1 MTKRDRD
8 YYFDMAINY
17 VIEYVKKKDGI
28 EWTGEDRPRYMHIL
42 KNDKKFHVFACFRY
56 GLIIDYDS
64 NTDELDINEIKD
76 AGGRK
81 YTKDELVFL
90 KSSIDRL
97 GSLKE
102 FLKTY
107 KEFKSQHANIKN
119 FGELNKAFRKEF
131 GIPAAVPIP
140 NDLNDLINSTWYN

>member
-42 KNDKKFHVFACFRY
+42 KNDKKFHVFACFGY

-102 FLKTY
+102 FLKIY

-119 FGELNKAFRKEF
+119 IGELNKEFRKEF
-131 GIPAAVPIP
+131 GIPDRMAILG
-140 NDLNDLINSTWYN
+140 NLDNLIDQ

>member
-1 MTKRDRD
+1 MAKRDRD

-17 VIEYVKKKDGI
+17 VIEYIKKKDGI
-28 EWTGEDRPRYMHIL
+28 EWTGQDRPRYMHIL

-64 NTDELDINEIKD
+64 NTDVLDINEIKD

-81 YTKDELVFL
+81 YTKNELVFL

-102 FLKTY
+102 FLKAY
-107 KEFKSQHANIKN
+107 KVFKSQHANIKN
-119 FGELNKAFRKEF
+119 IGELNKEFRKEF
-131 GIPAAVPIP
+131 GIPDRIAIP
-140 NDLNDLINSTWYN
+140 SDLDNLIDQ

>member
-1 MTKRDRD
+1 MAKRDRD

-17 VIEYVKKKDGI
+17 VIEYIKKKDGI
-28 EWTGEDRPRYMHIL
+28 EWTGQDRPRYMQIL

-64 NTDELDINEIKD
+64 NIDELDINEVKD

-81 YTKDELVFL
+81 YTKNELVFL

-102 FLKTY
+102 FLKVY
-107 KEFKSQHANIKN
+107 KKFKSQHSNIIN
-119 FGELNKAFRKEF
+119 IGELNREFRKEF
-131 GIPAAVPIP
+131 GIPDRIAIP
-140 NDLNDLINSTWYN
+140 SDLNNLIDQ

>member
-1 MTKRDRD
+1 MTKRNRD
-8 YYFDMAINY
+8 YYFNMAINY
-17 VIEYVKKKDGI
+17 VKEYVKKKDGI
-28 EWTGEDRPRYMHIL
+28 EWTGQDRPRYMHIL
-42 KNDKKFHVFACFRY
+42 KNDKRFHVFACFRY

-64 NTDELDINEIKD
+64 NTDDLDINEVKD
-76 AGGRK
+76 ASGRK

-107 KEFKSQHANIKN
+107 KEFKSQHTNIKN
-119 FGELNKAFRKEF
+119 IKELNNEFRKEY
-131 GIPAAVPIP
+131 GIPDRIAIP
-140 NDLNDLINSTWYN
+140 SDLDNLIDQE

>member
-1 MTKRDRD
+1 
-8 YYFDMAINY
+8 MAINY
-17 VIEYVKKKDGI
+17 VIEYVKKKEGI
-28 EWTGEDRPRYMHIL
+28 EWTDQDRPKYMHIL

-64 NTDELDINEIKD
+64 NTDELDINEVKD

-90 KSSIDRL
+90 KSSVDRL

-102 FLKTY
+102 FLKVY
-107 KEFKSQHANIKN
+107 KEFKSQHTNITN
-119 FGELNKAFRKEF
+119 IGELNKEFRKEF
-131 GIPAAVPIP
+131 GIPAVVPIP
-140 NDLNDLINSTWYN
+140 SDLNDLINST

>member
-17 VIEYVKKKDGI
+17 VKEYVKKKDGI
-28 EWTGEDRPRYMHIL
+28 EWTGQDRPKYTHML
-42 KNDKKFHVFACFRY
+42 KNDKEFHVFACFRY

-64 NTDELDINEIKD
+64 NTDKLDINEVKD

-102 FLKTY
+102 FLKAY
-107 KEFKSQHANIKN
+107 KVFKSQHANLNNI
-119 FGELNKAFRKEF
+119 GELNKEFRKEF
-131 GIPAAVPIP
+131 GIPDRIAIP
-140 NDLNDLINSTWYN
+140 SDLDNLIDQE

>member
-1 MTKRDRD
+1 MAKRDRD

-28 EWTGEDRPRYMHIL
+28 EWTGQDRPRYMYIL

-56 GLIIDYDS
+56 GLIIDYNN
-64 NTDELDINEIKD
+64 NTDELDINEVKD
-76 AGGRK
+76 TGGRK

-90 KSSIDRL
+90 KSSVDRL

-102 FLKTY
+102 FLKVY
-107 KEFKSQHANIKN
+107 KVFKSQHANIKN
-119 FGELNKAFRKEF
+119 IGELNKEFRKEF
-131 GIPAAVPIP
+131 GIPDRMAIP
-140 NDLNDLINSTWYN
+140 GNLDNLIDQ

>member
-8 YYFDMAINY
+8 YFFDMAIKY

-28 EWTGEDRPRYMHIL
+28 EWTGQDRPKYMHIL

-64 NTDELDINEIKD
+64 NTDELDINEVKD
-76 AGGRK
+76 ASGRK
-81 YTKDELVFL
+81 YTKNELIFL
-90 KSSIDRL
+90 KSSVDRL

-107 KEFKSQHANIKN
+107 KEFKSHYVNIKN
-119 FGELNKAFRKEF
+119 IEELNKEFRKEF
-131 GIPAAVPIP
+131 GIPTIMSIP
-140 NDLNDLINSTWYN
+140 SDLNDLINST

>member
-1 MTKRDRD
+1 MTRRDRD

-28 EWTGEDRPRYMHIL
+28 EWTGQDRARYMHIL

-64 NTDELDINEIKD
+64 NTDELEINEVKNAD
-76 AGGRK
+76 GSR

-90 KSSIDRL
+90 KSSVDRV
-97 GSLKE
+97 GSLKQ
-102 FLKTY
+102 FLKAY
-107 KEFKSQHANIKN
+107 KEFKSQHANIKHI
-119 FGELNKAFRKEF
+119 GELNREFRKEF
-131 GIPAAVPIP
+131 GIPVVMPIP
-140 NDLNDLINSTWYN
+140 NDLNTLINSI

>member
-1 MTKRDRD
+1 MTKKDRD

-17 VIEYVKKKDGI
+17 VKEYVKKKDGI
-28 EWTGEDRPRYMHIL
+28 EWTGQDRPKYMHIL
-42 KNDKKFHVFACFRY
+42 KNDKRFHVFACFRY
-56 GLIIDYDS
+56 GLIIDYNN
-64 NTDELDINEIKD
+64 NTDELDINEVKD

-102 FLKTY
+102 FLKAY
-107 KEFKSQHANIKN
+107 KVFKSQHANIKN
-119 FGELNKAFRKEF
+119 IGELNKEFRKEF
-131 GIPAAVPIP
+131 GIPDRIAIP
-140 NDLNDLINSTWYN
+140 SDLDNLIDQ

>member
-119 FGELNKAFRKEF
+119 FRELNKAFRKEF

-140 NDLNDLINSTWYN
+140 NDLNDLINST

>member
-8 YYFDMAINY
+8 YYFDIAINY

-28 EWTGEDRPRYMHIL
+28 EWTGQDRPKYMHIL
-42 KNDKKFHVFACFRY
+42 KNDKQFHVFACFRY

-64 NTDELDINEIKD
+64 NTDELDINEVKD

-90 KSSIDRL
+90 KSSVDRL

-102 FLKTY
+102 FLKAY

-119 FGELNKAFRKEF
+119 IGELNKEFRKEF
-131 GIPAAVPIP
+131 GIPATVPIP
-140 NDLNDLINSTWYN
+140 NDLNDLINTP

>member
-1 MTKRDRD
+1 MTKRNRD
-8 YYFDMAINY
+8 YYFNMAINY
-17 VIEYVKKKDGI
+17 VKEYVKKKDGI
-28 EWTGEDRPRYMHIL
+28 EWTGQDRPRYMHIL
-42 KNDKKFHVFACFRY
+42 KNDKRFHVFACFRY

-64 NTDELDINEIKD
+64 NTDDLDINEVKD
-76 AGGRK
+76 ASGRN

-119 FGELNKAFRKEF
+119 IKELNKEFRKEY
-131 GIPAAVPIP
+131 GIPDRIAIP
-140 NDLNDLINSTWYN
+140 SDLDNLIDKD

>member
-1 MTKRDRD
+1 MTKRDRE

-17 VIEYVKKKDGI
+17 VKEYVKKKDGI
-28 EWTGEDRPRYMHIL
+28 EWTGQDRPRYMHIL

-64 NTDELDINEIKD
+64 NTDELDINEVKD

-90 KSSIDRL
+90 KSSIDKL

-102 FLKTY
+102 FLKAY
-107 KEFKSQHANIKN
+107 KVFKSQHANIKN
-119 FGELNKAFRKEF
+119 IGELNKEFRKEF
-131 GIPAAVPIP
+131 GIPDRIAIP
-140 NDLNDLINSTWYN
+140 SDLDNLIDQ

>member
-28 EWTGEDRPRYMHIL
+28 EWTGQDRPKYMHIL
-42 KNDKKFHVFACFRY
+42 KNDKKFHVYACFRY

-64 NTDELDINEIKD
+64 NTDELDINEVKD

-90 KSSIDRL
+90 KSSVDRL
-97 GSLKE
+97 GSLKK
-102 FLKTY
+102 FLKAY
-107 KEFKSQHANIKN
+107 KVFKSQHANIKN
-119 FGELNKAFRKEF
+119 IGELNTEFRKEF
-131 GIPAAVPIP
+131 GITAAVPIP
-140 NDLNDLINSTWYN
+140 SDLNDLINST

>member
-28 EWTGEDRPRYMHIL
+28 EWTGQDRPRYMYIL
-42 KNDKKFHVFACFRY
+42 KNDKRFHVFACFRY
-56 GLIIDYDS
+56 GIIIDYNS
-64 NTDELDINEIKD
+64 NTDELDINEVKD
-76 AGGRK
+76 TGGRK

-90 KSSIDRL
+90 KSSVDRL

-102 FLKTY
+102 FLKVY
-107 KEFKSQHANIKN
+107 KVFKSQHANIKN
-119 FGELNKAFRKEF
+119 IGELNKEFRKEF
-131 GIPAAVPIP
+131 GIPDRIAIP
-140 NDLNDLINSTWYN
+140 SDLDNLIDQ